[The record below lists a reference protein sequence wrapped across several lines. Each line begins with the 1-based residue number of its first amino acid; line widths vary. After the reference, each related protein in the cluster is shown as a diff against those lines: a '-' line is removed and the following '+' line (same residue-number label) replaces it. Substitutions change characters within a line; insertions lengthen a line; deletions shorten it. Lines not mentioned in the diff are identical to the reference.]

1 MSTERHLL
9 PARYITGWGKQT
21 MGRPKYSD
29 QERDQILVTFIRAAR
44 EIIQDEGIEKLS
56 IRKVANITGL
66 NSATMYLYFPN
77 ADALTT
83 MACMSYL
90 EKYCR
95 TLAAD
100 MPLMQSNRD
109 AFVHSWEIFS
119 QYAFVDPQV
128 FRHLFYTEHSF
139 SMEETI
145 DTYYRLFPH
154 QLDDISDMMVE
165 MLHAG
170 SIEERSMRVLTPL
183 AEELGFSKER
193 TEMIN
198 ELVVCYFRQ
207 LLEERCLNTDS
218 MVLSE
223 QLTAKLM
230 RVLRFLLDNPA

>member
-1 MSTERHLL
+1 
-9 PARYITGWGKQT
+9 
-21 MGRPKYSD
+21 MGRPKYST

-44 EIIQDEGIEKLS
+44 EIIQDEGIEKVS

-77 ADALTT
+77 ADALIT

-100 MPLMQSNRD
+100 MPLMQSKRD

-119 QYAFVDPQV
+119 KYAFADPQI

-139 SMEETI
+139 DMGELI

-154 QLDDISDMMVE
+154 QLDDISDTMVD

-170 SIEERSMRVLTPL
+170 NIDARSMHILSPL
-183 AEELGFSKER
+183 AEELGFSRER
-193 TEMIN
+193 TEMVN
-198 ELVVCYFRQ
+198 ELVVCYFRL
-207 LLEERCLNTDS
+207 LLEERCQNADS

-230 RVLRFLLDNPA
+230 RVLRFLLDDPA

>member
-1 MSTERHLL
+1 
-9 PARYITGWGKQT
+9 
-21 MGRPKYSD
+21 MGRPKYST
-29 QERDQILVTFIRAAR
+29 QERDQILISFIRAAR
-44 EIIQDEGIEKLS
+44 GIIQDEGIDKVS
-56 IRKVANITGL
+56 IRKVANLTGL

-77 ADALTT
+77 ADALIT

-109 AFVHSWEIFS
+109 AFVHSWEVFS
-119 QYAFVDPQV
+119 QYAFADPQI

-139 SMEETI
+139 DMGEVI

-154 QLDDISDMMVE
+154 QLDDISDNIVD

-170 SIEERSMRVLTPL
+170 SIESRSMRVLSPL
-183 AEELGFSKER
+183 AEEMHFSGER
-193 TEMIN
+193 MELVN
-198 ELVVCYFRQ
+198 ELIVCYFRQ
-207 LLEERCLNTDS
+207 LLEERCQNTDS

-230 RVLRFLLDNPA
+230 RVLRFLLDNPD